1 MLLEEKEY
9 ELGGY
14 DRSDEY
20 NVLISSVSS
29 SLIIDNIID
38 QIDDL
43 DSIDKLKG
51 RNSIFKPLQDRMEY
65 LIKKYPAGSD
75 EYGEVYET
83 IDNTLESISDRIE
96 EKIGINIQY
105 SEVMGIEKKIDYVSA
120 LYEFF
125 VIRLEENL
133 ENFATEYLFENRD
146 VYNPK
151 LSADETRNNSYN
163 YVKQFIDNEYT
174 PLIYKIRNIINDL
187 ELPKLVNEDSI
198 GYIVNVD
205 DEEFVN
211 YIIKMIMI
219 QNQWVEVDHI
229 KPFTEFI
236 QPLINNNESLIQAI
250 KFKLAKKLKEEL

>member
-43 DSIDKLKG
+43 DSVEKLKG

-133 ENFATEYLFENRD
+133 ENFVVEYLYENKD
-146 VYNPK
+146 VYNSK
-151 LSADETRNNSYN
+151 LTADEMRNNSYN

-174 PLIYKIRNIINDL
+174 PLIYRIRSIVNEL
-187 ELPKLVNEDSI
+187 ELPKL
-198 GYIVNVD
+198 
-205 DEEFVN
+205 VN

-250 KFKLAKKLKEEL
+250 KFKLAKKLKEEV